1 MRKALLFI
9 FLVIANKT
17 IAQNTSKTAFQKS
30 RYELAVSCYEKSDYK
45 KALEL
50 FHVAYKM
57 KPDTKIGEESIKK
70 IDTIKT
76 VLRKNALNQ
85 VLGTWKM
92 AGDKPIWAVSQT
104 QNNPKKDFDELV
116 EITQNEILFYER
128 NKKTQEKKMVKSEDL
143 VYYNKDESDALFS
156 DIILSD
162 GTIWNCSVNE
172 NADELRAINVGK
184 KDENGVIK
192 IENDNDEIYYVK
204 VK

>member
-1 MRKALLFI
+1 MKKALLFI
-9 FLVIANKT
+9 FLVIATKT
-17 IAQNTSKTAFQKS
+17 IAQNASKTAFQKS
-30 RYELAVSCYEKSDYK
+30 RYELAVSCYEKADYK
-45 KALEL
+45 NALEL

-76 VLRKNALNQ
+76 VLRETALNQ

-92 AGDKPIWAVSQT
+92 AGDKPVWAVSQT
-104 QNNPKKDFDELV
+104 QSNPQKDFDELV
-116 EITQNEILFYER
+116 EITEKEILFYER

-143 VYYNKDESDALFS
+143 VYYNKEESDALYS

-184 KDENGVIK
+184 KDENGVVK
-192 IENDNDEIYYVK
+192 IESDNDEIYYVK

>member
-17 IAQNTSKTAFQKS
+17 IAQNASKTAFQKN
-30 RYELAVSCYEKSDYK
+30 RYELAVSCYEKADYK
-45 KALEL
+45 NALEL

-76 VLRKNALNQ
+76 VLRKTALNSAI
-85 VLGTWKM
+85 GTWKM
-92 AGDKPIWAVSQT
+92 AGDKPVWAVGQT
-104 QNNPKKDFDELV
+104 QNNQQKDFDELV
-116 EITQNEILFYER
+116 EITQSEILFYEK
-128 NKKTQEKKMVKSEDL
+128 NKKTQEKKLVKSEEL

-162 GTIWNCSVNE
+162 GTIWNCQINE
-172 NADELRAINVGK
+172 KADEMRAINVGK
-184 KDENGVIK
+184 KDENGLTEIDS
-192 IENDNDEIYYVK
+192 DNDERYYVK